1 MPAQDR
7 GPSRLCGRR
16 AGAAFWPSKEAAS
29 DSLGALTS
37 TGIDE
42 EN

>member
-7 GPSRLCGRR
+7 SPSRLCGRR
-16 AGAAFWPSKEAAS
+16 SGAAFWLSKEAAS

>member
-7 GPSRLCGRR
+7 SPGGLCGRR
-16 AGAAFWPSKEAAS
+16 SGAAFWPSKEAAS

-42 EN
+42 EI

>member
-1 MPAQDR
+1 MP
-7 GPSRLCGRR
+7 GRYSDPDGLR
-16 AGAAFWPSKEAAS
+16 VGGSGVAEWPSKETAS

-42 EN
+42 EI

>member
-1 MPAQDR
+1 MPAQDS
-7 GPSRLCGRR
+7 GPDRLCGHGS
-16 AGAAFWPSKEAAS
+16 GAAFWPSKETAS